1 MLKTTHSGKPT
12 LSLLLCLIGLLGFS
26 APNARAGQSDQAP
39 PSDQADTADQPG
51 SNDAN
56 DPPTRV
62 ARISYL
68 DGSVSLQPGG
78 AGDWGSAARNR
89 PMTVGDKIWTDKD
102 SRAELQT
109 GVVSIHLGSM
119 TALSF
124 LNLDQSITQMRLA
137 EGSINFRV
145 KEIREGDTYEVDTPN
160 VVFTITQAGAFRI
173 DVNENGDNT
182 GITVIRGAGQ
192 VAASGKTYDLQPG
205 QRAIFN
211 GTDDV
216 QSTIAPQAPPSDGL
230 DKWSNDRDLG
240 EQNSV
245 SQRYVPQDMPGT
257 QDLDNNGTW
266 SQDGDNGPVW
276 YPSEVSPDWAPYS
289 NGYWSYVGPWGWTWV
304 DYAPWGFA
312 PFHYGRW
319 GYIGNRWGW
328 YPGPRFGACIYGPA
342 FVGFL
347 GGGVGFGFG
356 VGFGVG
362 WFPLAFGEPFH
373 PWYRGGFGY
382 VNRINV
388 RNTVIRNVN
397 VIHNS
402 GNFNYAYAHNT
413 HAVTATSRSGFTGG
427 QAVNRGAAH
436 INEASLRGAQVTN
449 NAGVS
454 PSRQSAF
461 GAANAKSNVSRPPSS
476 VENRSVMART
486 TPGAGASHI
495 PVHTMNTNG
504 LTAGHPGTSSGNANA
519 GQNQLSQNRSQTAGG
534 NNSRSWSAQGNAT
547 DRGQAP
553 KGFGSST
560 NSPSNNATMSARAN
574 NRPPWAGSSA
584 AANAGGGRSYAPP
597 QGNAASNNRG
607 YAPQQSR
614 SYSAPAPSRS
624 YSAPNRTYS
633 APSRSYGG
641 GGASHPSGG
650 AAPHS
655 SGGGGASHG
664 GGGGSHGHR

>member
-1 MLKTTHSGKPT
+1 MLKTTFSGKPK
-12 LSLLLCLIGLLGFS
+12 LSLLLCLIGLLSFS
-26 APNARAGQSDQAP
+26 AQEVRAQQPDPATLANQANQPNQAD
-39 PSDQADTADQPG
+39 PSDAAAQT
-51 SNDAN
+51 DAN

-78 AGDWGSAARNR
+78 TGDWGSAARNR

-124 LNLDQSITQMRLA
+124 LNLDQTITQMRLA

-160 VVFTITQAGAFRI
+160 LAFTIKQAGAFRI

-182 GITVIRGAGQ
+182 GITIIRGAGQ
-192 VAASGKTYDLQPG
+192 VTASGKTYDLQPG
-205 QRAIFN
+205 QRGIFT

-216 QSTIAPQAPPSDGL
+216 QSTIAPQAPPADGL
-230 DKWSNDRDLG
+230 DQWASQRDLG

-245 SQRYVPQDMPGT
+245 SQRYGPQDMPGT

-266 SQDGDNGPVW
+266 SQDGENGPVW

-319 GYIGNRWGW
+319 GYIGGRWGW
-328 YPGPRFGACIYGPA
+328 YPGPRIGFAVYGPA

-347 GGGVGFGFG
+347 GGGFGFG

-362 WFPLAFGEPFH
+362 WFPLGFGEPFH
-373 PWYRGGFGY
+373 PWYHGGYGY

-388 RNTVIRNVN
+388 SSTYIRNVN
-397 VIHNS
+397 VIHS
-402 GNFNYAYAHNT
+402 TGNFNYAYAHNT
-413 HAVTATSRSGFTGG
+413 HAVTAASRSAFTGG
-427 QAVNRGAAH
+427 QAIDRSAAH

-454 PSRQSAF
+454 PTRQSAL
-461 GAANAKSNVSRPPSS
+461 GAANARGNVSRPPSS

-486 TPGAGASHI
+486 TPAAGASHI
-495 PVHTMNTNG
+495 PVHTMNTSG
-504 LTAGHPGTSSGNANA
+504 LTAGRPGNAGTTA
-519 GQNQLSQNRSQTAGG
+519 RQNQLAQSRPPSVGG

-553 KGFGSST
+553 QGFGSADRA
-560 NSPSNNATMSARAN
+560 SNTANASARAN
-574 NRPPWAGSSA
+574 NRPPWAGSGASA
-584 AANAGGGRSYAPP
+584 NGGANAAG
-597 QGNAASNNRG
+597 
-607 YAPQQSR
+607 SR
-614 SYSAPAPSRS
+614 SYTPPGNVSTNNRSNTPQARTNPAPTRT
-624 YSAPNRTYS
+624 YSAPNR
-633 APSRSYGG
+633 SYG
-641 GGASHPSGG
+641 GGASHASGGG
-650 AAPHS
+650 AAPHG
-655 SGGGGASHG
+655 GGGGAPHGG

>member
-1 MLKTTHSGKPT
+1 MKTEFTSKRT
-12 LSLLLCLIGLLGFS
+12 LSLFLCLAGLLYFA
-26 APNARAGQSDQAP
+26 APRAGAQQADQ
-39 PSDQADTADQPG
+39 PSQPNQVDQADQP
-51 SNDAN
+51 SASDAN

-78 AGDWGSAARNR
+78 AGDWGAAARNR
-89 PMTVGDKIWTDKD
+89 PITVGDKLWTDKD

-124 LNLDQSITQMRLA
+124 LNLDQTITQMRLA

-160 VVFTITQAGAFRI
+160 AVFTITQAGAFRI

-192 VAASGKTYDLQPG
+192 VTATGKTYDLQPG
-205 QRAIFN
+205 QRGVFN

-216 QSTIAPQAPPSDGL
+216 QSTIVPHAPPSDGL
-230 DKWSNDRDLG
+230 DNWASQRDLG

-266 SQDGDNGPVW
+266 GQDGDNGAVW
-276 YPSEVSPDWAPYS
+276 YPSEVGPDWAPYS
-289 NGYWSYVGPWGWTWV
+289 NGYWSYVAPWGYTWV

-319 GYIGNRWGW
+319 GYIGGRWGW
-328 YPGPRFGACIYGPA
+328 YPGPRFGVSIYGPA

-347 GGGVGFGFG
+347 GGGFGFGFG

-362 WFPLAFGEPFH
+362 WFPLGFGEPFH
-373 PWYRGGFGY
+373 PWYHAGFGY
-382 VNRINV
+382 AERINV
-388 RNTVIRNVN
+388 RNTSIRNVN
-397 VIHNS
+397 VIHGG

-427 QAVNRGAAH
+427 AAVNRGAAH
-436 INEASLRGAQVTN
+436 IDEASLRGAQVSN
-449 NAGVS
+449 RVGFS
-454 PSRQSAF
+454 PTRQSGL
-461 GAANAKSNVSRPPSS
+461 GAANARGNVSRPPSS

-486 TPGAGASHI
+486 TPAAGASHL

-504 LTAGHPGTSSGNANA
+504 LSAGRSTYASGSTGQSRSS
-519 GQNQLSQNRSQTAGG
+519 SAGG
-534 NNSRSWSAQGNAT
+534 NNANNSRSWSAQGNTT
-547 DRGQAP
+547 DRGTAP
-553 KGFGSST
+553 RGFGSSG
-560 NSPSNNATMSARAN
+560 PSEANMAARAN
-574 NRPPWAGSSA
+574 NRPPWAGSA
-584 AANAGGGRSYAPP
+584 ATANNGSRSSTTQGG
-597 QGNAASNNRG
+597 AASNNRS
-607 YAPQQSR
+607 YTPQSR
-614 SYSAPAPSRS
+614 SNSAPPAARTNTAPS
-624 YSAPNRTYS
+624 RTYS

-641 GGASHPSGG
+641 SSAPRSSGSS
-650 AAPHS
+650 APHASAPHAS
-655 SGGGGASHG
+655 SGGGGSHG
-664 GGGGSHGHR
+664 GGGGGHPHK